1 MNSGAGHDAM
11 HMAALAPTS
20 MIFVP
25 CKEGISHNPREYA
38 KPEDIFTGIEVLA
51 AAVKR
56 VAVGR

>member
-1 MNSGAGHDAM
+1 MTQCTWLPGADKHD
-11 HMAALAPTS
+11 LRS
-20 MIFVP
+20 